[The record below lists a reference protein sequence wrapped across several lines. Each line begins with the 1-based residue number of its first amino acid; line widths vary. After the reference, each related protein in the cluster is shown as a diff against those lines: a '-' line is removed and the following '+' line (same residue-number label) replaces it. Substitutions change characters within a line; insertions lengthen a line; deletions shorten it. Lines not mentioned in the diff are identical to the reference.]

1 MPFLH
6 GLMLHAESKEPGPGG
21 RAQQGGVSWGA
32 QSRSWSSQ
40 VARGPGT
47 LCSPPLLP
55 QSFSLQSPPWD
66 QAQRQVRVKARCTLT
81 LQVTRG
87 RGLPHFLTPSSK
99 QCGLSFSHPSSGPTA
114 SDGWP
119 PTSME
124 AGGKQLKVELVE
136 ARQAPVK
143 GKTSWSPT

>member
-21 RAQQGGVSWGA
+21 RAQQGGVFWGP

-40 VARGPGT
+40 VAKGPGT

-66 QAQRQVRVKARCTLT
+66 QAQRQVRVKARSTLT
-81 LQVTRG
+81 LQVNTG
-87 RGLPHFLTPSSK
+87 RGLPHFLTHKLQAVWSK
-99 QCGLSFSHPSSGPTA
+99 LQSPELRSHGLRWMA
-114 SDGWP
+114 SNLDGGW
-119 PTSME
+119 
-124 AGGKQLKVELVE
+124 
-136 ARQAPVK
+136 RQAAEGGAHGSQAGPRE
-143 GKTSWSPT
+143 GED